1 MEFAEQGFLRYEENG
16 QKQGKG
22 DKNQGKGNIDRKQGN
37 EGKKDEN
44 SPLRT
49 VQAESGEEDAV
60 MEEWMKVNPD
70 EFDYS
75 YYVYGLRLLKKIP
88 LIESYKLFSS
98 RLLI

>member
-1 MEFAEQGFLRYEENG
+1 MEFAEHGFLRYEENG

-22 DKNQGKGNIDRKQGN
+22 DENQGKGNIDRKQWN

-44 SPLRT
+44 SPLRP
-49 VQAESGEEDAV
+49 VQAESGEEHAV
-60 MEEWMKVNPD
+60 MEERMKVNPD

>member
-22 DKNQGKGNIDRKQGN
+22 YEKQWN

-44 SPLRT
+44 RPLRP
-49 VQAESGEEDAV
+49 VQAEGGEEHAV
-60 MEEWMKVNPD
+60 MEERMKVNPD
-70 EFDYS
+70 EFDYG